1 MTDYSKNFKGIF
13 QKKNDKEAKFYEN
26 GAHFKYDELFKRLEL
41 IKNKQEPYLN
51 LDQKFSNEYD

>member
-1 MTDYSKNFKGIF
+1 MTDYSKNLKGIF
-13 QKKNDKEAKFYEN
+13 LKKNDKEAKFYEN
-26 GAHFKYDELFKRLEL
+26 GAHFKYDELYKRLEF